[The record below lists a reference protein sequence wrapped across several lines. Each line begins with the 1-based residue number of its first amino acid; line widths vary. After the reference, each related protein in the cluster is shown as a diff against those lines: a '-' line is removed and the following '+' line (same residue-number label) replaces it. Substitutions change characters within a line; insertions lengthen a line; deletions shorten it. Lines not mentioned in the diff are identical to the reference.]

1 MSLRRH
7 TLQFLVL
14 VFVATLGLLQ
24 VSNGRSAFRTQS
36 GNAVELPSSGG
47 LTERPFFSTR
57 RHPTIAYSDSP
68 TTDVVAELK
77 RKVDEGSV
85 ALPFEGRG
93 GYLKSVMEALHLS
106 AESQSV
112 VFSKTSLQSHY
123 ISPSNPRAI
132 FFSDDVSVAFIPDA
146 PLLEI
151 AALDPHQGVVFYAIS
166 QRPAERPQIVRSDS
180 CL

>member
-7 TLQFLVL
+7 TLQFLIL
-14 VFVATLGLLQ
+14 VFLATLGLLQ
-24 VSNGRSAFRTQS
+24 TSHGRSAFRTQS
-36 GNAVELPSSGG
+36 ENAVELPSAGG

-57 RHPTIAYSDSP
+57 RHPSIAYSDSP
-68 TTDVVAELK
+68 TTDVVDELK

-85 ALPFEGRG
+85 SLPFEGRS
-93 GYLKSVMEALHLS
+93 GYLKSVLAALHVP

-132 FFSDDVSVAFIPDA
+132 FF
-146 PLLEI
+146 
-151 AALDPHQGVVFYAIS
+151 
-166 QRPAERPQIVRSDS
+166 
-180 CL
+180 